1 MRVEDL
7 ERMRE
12 LALEYDKLLNE
23 VLNEV
28 QPLVRECLALELDDT
43 LSPVLAV
50 ENVKTQ
56 NAILALPYK
65 CGEKIGYLVITKEG
79 KVYFEDFQGNVEE
92 RGELFVKEN
101 S

>member
-1 MRVEDL
+1 MRLEDL

-23 VLNEV
+23 VLNEI
-28 QPLVRECLALELDDT
+28 QPLARECLALELDDT
-43 LSPVLAV
+43 LSPVFAV
-50 ENVKTQ
+50 ENVRTQ
-56 NAILALPYK
+56 NAILAFPYK
-65 CGEKIGYLVITKEG
+65 CGEKVGYLVITKEG

>member
-1 MRVEDL
+1 M
-7 ERMRE
+7 
-12 LALEYDKLLNE
+12 
-23 VLNEV
+23 
-28 QPLVRECLALELDDT
+28 
-43 LSPVLAV
+43 
-50 ENVKTQ
+50 
-56 NAILALPYK
+56 ILGLPYK